1 MRGPQSVK
9 KDIWYLGGSKKR
21 NEFLEKKTKKGQHI
35 KGFPLGLLASVGVP
49 FLGEIAKPI
58 ITKIFGEGKRRYRR

>member
-9 KDIWYLGGSKKR
+9 KDVWYLGGRKKKQVVR
-21 NEFLEKKTKKGQHI
+21 KKKLKKGQRD

-58 ITKIFGEGKRRYRR
+58 IKKFFGRGKRRYR